1 MSNIFLFFLMFC
13 GGFAI
18 AMQPSINSRLA
29 QKIGFLESS
38 CISFAVGTLA
48 LYVVAIFWGRGSFRS
63 LPEAAWWELTGGLLG
78 AYFVSM
84 TILAVPRIGTTAA
97 LAATIAAQLGT
108 GVLLDA
114 FGLFGFRRIPFD
126 LKRALGITLLIMGAS
141 LVFRK

>member
-1 MSNIFLFFLMFC
+1 MNNILLFFLMFC
-13 GGFAI
+13 GGLAV

-48 LYVVAIFWGRGSFRS
+48 LYLVALVAGRGSFRS
-63 LPEAAWWELTGGLLG
+63 LPEAAWWELSGGLLG

-97 LAATIAAQLGT
+97 LAATIAAQLLT
-108 GVLLDA
+108 GLVLDT
-114 FGLFGFRRIPFD
+114 FGLFGFRQIPFD
-126 LKRALGITLLIMGAS
+126 FKRAVGVGLLIVGTS
-141 LVFRK
+141 LIFRR

>member
-1 MSNIFLFFLMFC
+1 MNNILLFFLMFC
-13 GGFAI
+13 GGLAV

-48 LYVVAIFWGRGSFRS
+48 LYIVALVAGRGSFRS
-63 LPEAAWWELTGGLLG
+63 LSEAAWWELSGGLLG

-97 LAATIAAQLGT
+97 LAATIAAQLLT
-108 GVLLDA
+108 GLVLDT
-114 FGLFGFRRIPFD
+114 FGLFGFRQIPFD
-126 LKRALGITLLIMGAS
+126 FKRAVGVGLLIVGAS
-141 LVFRK
+141 LIFRR

>member
-1 MSNIFLFFLMFC
+1 MNNILLFFLMFC
-13 GGFAI
+13 GGLAV

-48 LYVVAIFWGRGSFRS
+48 LYLVALVAGRGSFRS
-63 LPEAAWWELTGGLLG
+63 LPEAAWWELSGGLLG

-97 LAATIAAQLGT
+97 LAATIAAQLLT
-108 GVLLDA
+108 GLVLDT
-114 FGLFGFRRIPFD
+114 FGLFASAKSPSISNAPLAWGFSS
-126 LKRALGITLLIMGAS
+126 LGPA
-141 LVFRK
+141 

>member
-1 MSNIFLFFLMFC
+1 MSSIFLFFLMFC
-13 GGFAI
+13 GGLAV

-48 LYVVAIFWGRGSFRS
+48 LYVLALFFGRGSFRS
-63 LPEAAWWELTGGLLG
+63 VPEAAWWELTGGLLG

-97 LAATIAAQLGT
+97 LAATIAAQLLT
-108 GVLLDA
+108 GVVLDT
-114 FGLFGFRRIPFD
+114 FGLFGFRHIPLD
-126 LKRALGITLLIMGAS
+126 GKRALGVGLLIIGAS
-141 LVFRK
+141 LVFRR

>member
-1 MSNIFLFFLMFC
+1 MNNILLFFLMFC
-13 GGFAI
+13 GGLAV

-48 LYVVAIFWGRGSFRS
+48 LYIVALVAGRGSFRS
-63 LPEAAWWELTGGLLG
+63 LPEAAWWELSGGLLG

-97 LAATIAAQLGT
+97 LAATIAAQLLT
-108 GVLLDA
+108 GLVLDT
-114 FGLFGFRRIPFD
+114 FGLFGFRQIPFD
-126 LKRALGITLLIMGAS
+126 FKRAVGVGLLIVGAS
-141 LVFRK
+141 LIFRR